1 MTGKI
6 CVMDDTKIATPAG
19 STRPMGEL
27 DEKLWA
33 LIAILLAWKVDNG
46 HL

>member
-1 MTGKI
+1 
-6 CVMDDTKIATPAG
+6 
-19 STRPMGEL
+19 MGEL